1 VVNYL
6 EKLFCVEVL
15 EKISRMR
22 RFLLSEPD
30 ISSRQGS
37 EVTIVFLRALDGIVD
52 TLQPVISRLSDDKA
66 FALGE
71 WERIASIRRLSDIF
85 RSVDRLHLYLQFI
98 YGTWV
103 RPETFIFIKNVL
115 EFLPKERR
123 PEKVNVIL
131 SNLYTFLE
139 TDLSSYIE
147 EILMPSD
154 IKMDLYNA
162 SPSIFL
168 PKIERDN
175 PLNWS
180 ILVHEC
186 GHIDSTDLSSL
197 PELERI
203 FPEEPDTAA
212 GEILRNWAEEIYCD
226 LFAAKI
232 LGPAYLS
239 SFVTYSLVVAAAG
252 GSELATETHPPDIVR
267 INIIQEVLRKNGLEV
282 RLNFKE
288 FGSDDLATLF
298 FNILEE
304 RTKIDGRYFNQS
316 LQQPFPQLVLGEF
329 VDIICD
335 EVDKIISLSQDL
347 TIKDFSRISSLADR
361 LAKGILIGSYQNPE
375 VIECAKKKYLEGKL
389 DRGQLDDGKMAINE
403 SRVLL
408 WEIVNAGWVYK
419 VEGLYPKAFELFFT
433 SQDRPLERRVLEW
446 GDEIENIDRLLLKSI
461 EASEV
466 HRLIEGE

>member
-1 VVNYL
+1 
-6 EKLFCVEVL
+6 
-15 EKISRMR
+15 M
-22 RFLLSEPD
+22 
-30 ISSRQGS
+30 
-37 EVTIVFLRALDGIVD
+37 
-52 TLQPVISRLSDDKA
+52 
-66 FALGE
+66 
-71 WERIASIRRLSDIF
+71 
-85 RSVDRLHLYLQFI
+85 
-98 YGTWV
+98 
-103 RPETFIFIKNVL
+103 
-115 EFLPKERR
+115 
-123 PEKVNVIL
+123 
-131 SNLYTFLE
+131 SNLYSFLE

-147 EILMPSD
+147 EILRPSD
-154 IKMDLYNA
+154 IRMDLYNA

-197 PELERI
+197 PELEGI
-203 FPEEPDTAA
+203 FPEEPGSAA

-239 SFVTYSLVVAAAG
+239 SFVTFSLVVAAAG
-252 GSELATETHPPDIVR
+252 GSELPTDTHPPDIVR
-267 INIIQEVLRKNGLEV
+267 ISIIQEVLKKSGLEV
-282 RLNFKE
+282 RLNIRE
-288 FGSDDLATLF
+288 FDSNDLATLF
-298 FNILEE
+298 FNLLEE
-304 RTKIDGRYFNQS
+304 RTKVDRRYYNQG
-316 LQQPFPQLVLGEF
+316 LQQSFPQLALGEF

-347 TIKDFSRISSLADR
+347 TIKDFSRISFLAER
-361 LAKGILIGSYQNPE
+361 LARGILIGSYQDPE
-375 VIECAKKKYLEGKL
+375 SIEYAKKKYLEGRI
-389 DRGQLDDGKMAINE
+389 DREQLEDGKKAINE

-419 VEGLYPKAFELFFT
+419 VEGLYPKAFELFFG
-433 SQDRPLERRVLEW
+433 SQDRPLGRRVLEW

-461 EASEV
+461 EASEI